1 VKINVIGDAMFKA
14 QTYLGRRHN
23 LRMRIDSGIALFMGN
38 DESPMNYADN
48 TYHFRQ
54 DSSFL
59 YYFGLNTAG
68 LTGIVDFDEGKD
80 YIFGNDLTVEDF
92 VWMGY
97 QPSLKEQAQKVGIEN
112 TGSIPGLEKFLKE
125 TVAKGREIHLVP
137 QYRAENKIKLF
148 NWLGIKLNET
158 QNAASVELIKAVVA
172 QREIK
177 SDEELLEIEKAV
189 NTTVDM
195 HVAAMQMVQ
204 PGIMESEIAARVL
217 EIAVKAGGNISFPI
231 IATIHGETLH
241 NHYHGNQLKDGDML
255 LLDCGAET
263 ALGYAGD
270 LSSTM
275 PVAATFTERQKEIYN
290 IVLASHNASIEM
302 LTPGLPFK
310 NIYYESCRVIVEGLK
325 DLGLMKGNAEEAVQL
340 GAHAMFF
347 PCGLG
352 HQMGLDIHDMEN
364 LGEVYVGYDGKPKS
378 TQFGIKSLR
387 LAKPLVPGLVLTI
400 EPGIYLVP
408 SLIDMWRAEKR
419 FADFINYDKLE
430 AYKDFG
436 GIRNEENF
444 VITADG
450 YRLIGKQKP
459 KTIEDVEK
467 QKNLGI

>member
-1 VKINVIGDAMFKA
+1 MFKA

-68 LTGIVDFDEGKD
+68 LTGIVDVDEGKD

-112 TGSIPGLEKFLKE
+112 TRSIPDLEKFLKE
-125 TVAKGREIHLVP
+125 AVAKGREIHLVP

-177 SDEELLEIEKAV
+177 SDEELLEIEKGV

-204 PGIMESEIAARVL
+204 PGIMEWEIAARVL

-255 LLDCGAET
+255 LLDAGAET

-275 PVAATFTERQKEIYN
+275 PVAAAFSERQKEIYN

>member
-1 VKINVIGDAMFKA
+1 MFKA
-14 QTYLGRRHN
+14 QTYLNRRLN

-68 LTGIVDFDEGKD
+68 LTGIVDVDEGKD

-112 TGSIPGLEKFLKE
+112 TRSIPDLEKFLKE
-125 TVAKGREIHLVP
+125 AVAKGREIHLVP

-158 QNAASVELIKAVVA
+158 QNAASIELIKAIVA

-177 SDEELLEIEKAV
+177 SDEELLEIEKGV

-204 PGIMESEIAARVL
+204 PGIMESEIAAKVL

-241 NHYHGNQLKDGDML
+241 NHYHGNKLKDGDML

-275 PVAATFTERQKEIYN
+275 PVAATFSERQKEIYN

-400 EPGIYLVP
+400 EPGIYFVP
-408 SLIDMWRAEKR
+408 SLIDMWKAEKR

-430 AYKDFG
+430 TYKDFG

-467 QKNLGI
+467 QKNLGV

>member
-1 VKINVIGDAMFKA
+1 MFKA
-14 QTYLGRRHN
+14 QTYLNRRHN
-23 LRMRIDSGIALFMGN
+23 LRTRIDSGIALLMGN

-68 LTGIVDFDEGKD
+68 LTGVVDVDEGKD

-112 TGSIPGLEKFLKE
+112 TGSIPDLEKFLKGA
-125 TVAKGREIHLVP
+125 VAKGREIHLVP

-177 SDEELLEIEKAV
+177 SDEELLEIEKGV

-275 PVAATFTERQKEIYN
+275 PVAATFSERQKEIFN

-302 LTPGLPFK
+302 LAPGLPFK

-325 DLGLMKGNAEEAVQL
+325 DLDLMKGNAEEAVQL

-400 EPGIYLVP
+400 EPGIYFVP
-408 SLIDMWRAEKR
+408 SLIDMWKAEKR

-430 AYKDFG
+430 TYKDFG

-467 QKNLGI
+467 QKNMGV

>member
-1 VKINVIGDAMFKA
+1 
-14 QTYLGRRHN
+14 
-23 LRMRIDSGIALFMGN
+23 
-38 DESPMNYADN
+38 MNYEDN

-59 YYFGLNTAG
+59 YYFGLNTVG
-68 LTGIVDFDEGKD
+68 LTGIVDVDEGKD

-97 QPSLKEQAQKVGIEN
+97 QPALKDQAQKVGIEN
-112 TGSIPGLEKFLKE
+112 TGSIPALEEFLKE
-125 TVAKGREIHLVP
+125 AVTKGRELHLLP
-137 QYRAENKIKLF
+137 PYRAENRIKLF
-148 NWLGIKLNET
+148 HWFDTNPREAQK
-158 QNAASVELIKAVVA
+158 AASVKLIKSVVA

-195 HVAAMQMVQ
+195 HVTAMQMVR
-204 PGIMESEIAARVL
+204 PGMLESEIAAKVQ
-217 EIAVKAGGNISFPI
+217 EIATKEGGNISFPI
-231 IATIHGETLH
+231 IATKHGETLH

-263 ALGYAGD
+263 AMGYAGD

-275 PVAATFTERQKEIYN
+275 PVSTSFTEHQKEIYN

-302 LTPGLPFK
+302 LKPGIPFK
-310 NIYYESCRVIVEGLK
+310 DIHYEACRIIVDGMKALN
-325 DLGLMKGNAEEAVQL
+325 LMKGDTEEALDL

-352 HQMGLDIHDMEN
+352 HQMGLDVHDMED
-364 LGEVYVGYDGKPKS
+364 LGEEYVGYDGNPKS
-378 TQFGIKSLR
+378 SQFGIKSLR
-387 LAKPLVPGLVLTI
+387 MAKPLAPGMVMTI
-400 EPGIYLVP
+400 EPGIYFIP
-408 SLIDMWRAEKR
+408 SLIDMWRAGKR
-419 FADFINYDKLE
+419 FTDFINYDKLE

-450 YRLIGKQKP
+450 YKLIGKQKP

-467 QKNLGI
+467 QRTLKALVI

>member
-1 VKINVIGDAMFKA
+1 MFQS
-14 QTYLGRRHN
+14 QTYLSRRHN
-23 LRMRIDSGIALFMGN
+23 LRTCIDSGIAIFMGN
-38 DESPMNYADN
+38 DESPMNYEDN

-68 LTGIVDFDEGKD
+68 LTGIVDVDEGKD

-97 QPSLKEQAQKVGIEN
+97 QPALKDQAQKAGIEN
-112 TGSIPGLEKFLKE
+112 TGSIPDLEKFLKE
-125 TVAKGREIHLVP
+125 AVAKGRKIHLLP
-137 QYRAENKIKLF
+137 PYRAENKIKLF
-148 NWLGIKLNET
+148 HWFDINPMET
-158 QNAASVELIKAVVA
+158 QKAASVELIKAVVA

-177 SDEELLEIEKAV
+177 TDEELLEIEKAV

-195 HVAAMQMVQ
+195 HVAAMQMAQ
-204 PGIMESEIAARVL
+204 PGIMESDIAAKVQ
-217 EIAVKAGGNISFPI
+217 EIAVRTGGNISFPI

-241 NHYHGNQLKDGDML
+241 NQYHGNQLKEGDMF

-263 ALGYAGD
+263 SMGYAGD

-275 PVAATFTERQKEIYN
+275 PVSTSFTERQKAIYN
-290 IVLASHNASIEM
+290 IVLSSHNASIEM
-302 LTPGLPFK
+302 LKPGIPFK
-310 NIYYESCRVIVEGLK
+310 DIHFEACRIIVDGLK
-325 DLGLMKGNAEEAVQL
+325 GLDLMKGDTEEAVQS

-352 HQMGLDIHDMEN
+352 HQMGLDIHDMED

-378 TQFGIKSLR
+378 QQFGLRSLR
-387 LAKPLVPGLVLTI
+387 MAKPLVPGIIMTI
-400 EPGIYLVP
+400 EPGIYFIP

-419 FADFINYDKLE
+419 FTDFINYDTLE
-430 AYKDFG
+430 TYKDFG

-444 VITADG
+444 VITTDG
-450 YRLIGKQKP
+450 YKLIGKKKP
-459 KTIEDVEK
+459 KNIEDVEN
-467 QKNLGI
+467 QKKKRN

>member
-1 VKINVIGDAMFKA
+1 MFKA
-14 QTYLGRRHN
+14 QAYLSRRRN
-23 LRMRIDSGIALFMGN
+23 LKTRIDSGIALFMGN
-38 DESPMNYADN
+38 DESPINYADN

-68 LTGIVDFDEGKD
+68 LTGIVDVDEGKD

-112 TGSIPGLEKFLKE
+112 TRSIPDLEKFLKE

-177 SDEELLEIEKAV
+177 SDEELLEIEKGV

-204 PGIMESEIAARVL
+204 PGIMEWEIAARVL

-255 LLDCGAET
+255 LLDAGAET

-275 PVAATFTERQKEIYN
+275 PVAATFSERQKEIYN

-310 NIYYESCRVIVEGLK
+310 NIYYECCRVIVEGLK

-347 PCGLG
+347 PCGVG

-400 EPGIYLVP
+400 EPGIYFVP

-467 QKNLGI
+467 QKNCRKILS

>member
-1 VKINVIGDAMFKA
+1 MFKA
-14 QTYLGRRHN
+14 QTYLNRRHN

-112 TGSIPGLEKFLKE
+112 TGSIPDLEKFLKE
-125 TVAKGREIHLVP
+125 AVAKGREIHLVP

-158 QNAASVELIKAVVA
+158 QKAASVELIKAVVA

-189 NTTVDM
+189 NTSVDM

-204 PGIMESEIAARVL
+204 PGIMESEIAAKVL

-275 PVAATFTERQKEIYN
+275 PVAATFSERQKEIYN

-325 DLGLMKGNAEEAVQL
+325 DLDLMKGNAEEAVQL

-347 PCGLG
+347 PCGVG

-467 QKNLGI
+467 QKNLGV

>member
-1 VKINVIGDAMFKA
+1 MFKA
-14 QTYLGRRHN
+14 QTYLNRRHN

-68 LTGIVDFDEGKD
+68 LTGIVDVDEGKD

-112 TGSIPGLEKFLKE
+112 TGSIPDLEKFLKE
-125 TVAKGREIHLVP
+125 AVAKGREIHLVP

-189 NTTVDM
+189 NTSVDM

-204 PGIMESEIAARVL
+204 PGIMESEIAAKVL
-217 EIAVKAGGNISFPI
+217 EIAVEAGGNISFPI

-302 LTPGLPFK
+302 LTPRLPFK

-325 DLGLMKGNAEEAVQL
+325 DLDLMKGNAEEAVQL
-340 GAHAMFF
+340 GAHALFF
-347 PCGLG
+347 PCGVG

-408 SLIDMWRAEKR
+408 SLIDMWKAEKR

-436 GIRNEENF
+436 GIRNEEDF

-467 QKNLGI
+467 QKNLGV

>member
-1 VKINVIGDAMFKA
+1 MFKA
-14 QTYLGRRHN
+14 QTYLNRRHN

-112 TGSIPGLEKFLKE
+112 TGSIPDLEKFLKE

-189 NTTVDM
+189 NTSVDM

-204 PGIMESEIAARVL
+204 PGIMESEIAAKVL

-275 PVAATFTERQKEIYN
+275 PVAATFSERQKEIYN

-347 PCGLG
+347 PCGVG

-467 QKNLGI
+467 QKNRRKILS

>member
-1 VKINVIGDAMFKA
+1 MFKA
-14 QTYLGRRHN
+14 QAYLSRRRN
-23 LRMRIDSGIALFMGN
+23 LRTRIDSGIALFMGN
-38 DESPMNYADN
+38 DESPINYADN

-112 TGSIPGLEKFLKE
+112 TGSIPDLEKFLKE
-125 TVAKGREIHLVP
+125 TVAKGREIHMVP

-177 SDEELLEIEKAV
+177 SDEELLEIEKGV

-204 PGIMESEIAARVL
+204 PGIMEWEIAARVL

-275 PVAATFTERQKEIYN
+275 PVAAAFTERQKEIYN

-310 NIYYESCRVIVEGLK
+310 NIYYECCRVIVEGLK
-325 DLGLMKGNAEEAVQL
+325 DLSLMMGNAEEAVQL

-400 EPGIYLVP
+400 EPGIYFVP

-450 YRLIGKQKP
+450 YRLIGKPKP

-467 QKNLGI
+467 QKNLGV

>member
-1 VKINVIGDAMFKA
+1 MFKA
-14 QTYLGRRHN
+14 QTYLNRRHK

-68 LTGIVDFDEGKD
+68 LTGIVDVDEGKD

-204 PGIMESEIAARVL
+204 PGIMESEIAAKVL

-275 PVAATFTERQKEIYN
+275 PVAAAFTERQKEIYN

-347 PCGLG
+347 PCGVG

-467 QKNLGI
+467 QKDLGV

>member
-1 VKINVIGDAMFKA
+1 MFKA
-14 QTYLGRRHN
+14 QTYLNRRHN

-68 LTGIVDFDEGKD
+68 LTGIVDVDEGKD

-112 TGSIPGLEKFLKE
+112 TGSIPDLEKFLKE
-125 TVAKGREIHLVP
+125 AVAKGREIHLVP

-189 NTTVDM
+189 NTSVDM
-195 HVAAMQMVQ
+195 HEAAMQMVQ
-204 PGIMESEIAARVL
+204 PGIMESEITAKVL

-275 PVAATFTERQKEIYN
+275 PVAATFSERQKEIYN

-325 DLGLMKGNAEEAVQL
+325 DLDLMKGNAEEAVQL

-347 PCGLG
+347 PCGVG
-352 HQMGLDIHDMEN
+352 HQMGLDVHDMEN

-467 QKNLGI
+467 QKNLGV